1 MSEKMSGPRAMT
13 LQLPLR
19 LGSFPMTDDH
29 SSGGQEADANIG
41 PQSRIT
47 LETSTRLTIFIVMA
61 MGWGAAL
68 QWQVYHM
75 SESLNTLIGEVK
87 ERPTRAEIDLQWERF
102 DAVNGEEIEVPK
114 PWHPSRGR

>member
-1 MSEKMSGPRAMT
+1 
-13 LQLPLR
+13 
-19 LGSFPMTDDH
+19 MTDARN
-29 SSGGQEADANIG
+29 SGRQEEDANIG

-75 SESLNTLIGEVK
+75 SENLDTLIEEVK

-102 DAVNGEEIEVPK
+102 DAVNGEGVKVPK
-114 PWHPSRGR
+114 PWHPSR